1 MEHFLLRHFVLEYYY
16 LVQLDCKMKI
26 ERLNWLGIFNIT
38 YPVCPCPTAVSA
50 DRQAGGPA
58 RRQAGTRQGGR
69 YLER

>member
-26 ERLNWLGIFNIT
+26 ERLNLLGIFTLYILS
-38 YPVCPCPTAVSA
+38 V
-50 DRQAGGPA
+50 PA

-69 YLER
+69 YLEK

>member
-1 MEHFLLRHFVLEYYY
+1 
-16 LVQLDCKMKI
+16 MKI

-69 YLER
+69 YLEK